1 MTNLE
6 TLRQIT
12 ICVSTF
18 CAVLMVAAIIIGIA
32 TNKRTKNARP
42 VTLRSNFPVL

>member
-1 MTNLE
+1 MNNIE

-18 CAVLMVAAIIIGIA
+18 CAVLMLAAVIIGIA

-42 VTLRSNFPVL
+42 VVLRSNFPVL